1 MFKVIK
7 KCRICG
13 NDKLRKI
20 IDLGNQPPAN
30 SLQKKKNFTKKS
42 SFNYFKMSKMFCF
55 TA

>member
-30 SLQKKKNFTKKS
+30 SLQKKKF
-42 SFNYFKMSKMFCF
+42 Y
-55 TA
+55 